1 MATSTSFST
10 ITSLLYELS
19 SSLYYQWSVFFFT
32 LFSLVCV
39 CFFLLMCV
47 CVCSPTFFLSS
58 CEAKDKL
65 SHSLYRAHMKIRRA
79 SLHYW
84 RSMVCVC
91 EAHHWSLKSPWCLV
105 CMHRSEIVGECCLEC
120 SSGLTNASLH
130 LIKWGNEKYLCVCF
144 GVCVCVCRECSW
156 ITIGHCSLSG
166 WEELPCSPIWAVSL
180 DWQGIQ
186 TPIVGQDRTTYS

>member
-1 MATSTSFST
+1 MK
-10 ITSLLYELS
+10 LS
-19 SSLYYQWSVFFFT
+19 SSLLSSLLCVWSI
-32 LFSLVCV
+32 
-39 CFFLLMCV
+39 FLLV

-58 CEAKDKL
+58 CGIKDKL
-65 SHSLYRAHMKIRRA
+65 SHSLFQAHMKIRRA

-91 EAHHWSLKSPWCLV
+91 EAHHWSLKCPCCLV

-130 LIKWGNEKYLCVCF
+130 LMKWGNEKYLC
-144 GVCVCVCRECSW
+144 VCVCVCRECSW

-186 TPIVGQDRTTYS
+186 TPIFGQDRTTYS